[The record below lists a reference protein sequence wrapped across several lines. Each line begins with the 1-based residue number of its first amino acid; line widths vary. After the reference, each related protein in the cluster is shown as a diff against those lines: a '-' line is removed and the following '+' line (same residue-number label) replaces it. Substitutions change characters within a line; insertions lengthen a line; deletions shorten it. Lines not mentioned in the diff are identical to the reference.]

1 LVEDQAHVTP
11 DGRHLNEQITDKAI
25 SYIARQERV
34 ASGKPFFLYYAPGAT
49 HAPHQ
54 VDKYWSDQYKGK
66 FDEGWDVFRERV
78 LANQKK
84 LGIVPSYA
92 QLPPRNPRVQ
102 EWNTLSADQKKLF
115 ARFIEVYAGYLT
127 YTDFQIGRLIN
138 YLKENRL
145 LDNTIVYVIIGDN
158 GASKEGTNEGVIE
171 PKKNSSKKK
180 TEADYLKSNLEDID
194 SIGTANAATNY
205 PLGWA
210 QAANTPYREWKQDA
224 DAEGGTHNPLIIFG
238 PKWIKNK
245 GGIRNQYGH
254 VIDLLPTTIEFAGLK
269 IPETIR
275 GIKQDTIQGKSLVYS
290 FEDSKAASKHTIQHY
305 YIFGSRSIYANG
317 WKAEAAHHPDNVDFD
332 FKPGETIA
340 DKSFDEDV
348 WSLYNLNDDFNERID
363 LAKKY
368 PDKLAELQKLF
379 DIQATKYNLY
389 PLIDWY
395 DVNNKRIHHP
405 NGSDT
410 QGPIK

>member
-1 LVEDQAHVTP
+1 
-11 DGRHLNEQITDKAI
+11 
-25 SYIARQERV
+25 
-34 ASGKPFFLYYAPGAT
+34 
-49 HAPHQ
+49 
-54 VDKYWSDQYKGK
+54 
-66 FDEGWDVFRERV
+66 
-78 LANQKK
+78 
-84 LGIVPSYA
+84 
-92 QLPPRNPRVQ
+92 
-102 EWNTLSADQKKLF
+102 
-115 ARFIEVYAGYLT
+115 
-127 YTDFQIGRLIN
+127 
-138 YLKENRL
+138 
-145 LDNTIVYVIIGDN
+145 
-158 GASKEGTNEGVIE
+158 
-171 PKKNSSKKK
+171 
-180 TEADYLKSNLEDID
+180 
-194 SIGTANAATNY
+194 
-205 PLGWA
+205 
-210 QAANTPYREWKQDA
+210 
-224 DAEGGTHNPLIIFG
+224 
-238 PKWIKNK
+238 
-245 GGIRNQYGH
+245 
-254 VIDLLPTTIEFAGLK
+254 
-269 IPETIR
+269 
-275 GIKQDTIQGKSLVYS
+275 LVYS